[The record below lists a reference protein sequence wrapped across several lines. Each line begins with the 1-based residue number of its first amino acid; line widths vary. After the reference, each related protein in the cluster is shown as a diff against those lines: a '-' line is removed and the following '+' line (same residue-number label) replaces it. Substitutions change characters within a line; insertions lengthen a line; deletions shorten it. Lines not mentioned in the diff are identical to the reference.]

1 VSLAQA
7 QTTSLRQQQIFE
19 GDIAELTIEYE
30 SNIPSLYAIDTS
42 ILDKDFI
49 VLDTHSS
56 VTRVIAE
63 NQTLHRMRW
72 AVQLVPRHS
81 GNLPIPALEFGE
93 NHSEPMVLEVSEFAA
108 SQQAQQSVF
117 VEVEAYPQNPYP
129 GQQVRIAT
137 RLFHQQELHDAILTE
152 PKIQQRPIVRSGRDV
167 QYEAVRGDTNYKVV
181 ERSILLT
188 ANAGEQLTIEPAT
201 FRGSI
206 RANDASASAVNTR
219 FIFRDSNALSLKLRA
234 LPPGFDAANWLPAQR
249 LELELDWDEM
259 DANPRQGD
267 SRGVTLRLHAAGL
280 PAEDLPANLLL
291 RESTQYRIYADQE
304 TRSTQIEGAPGE
316 EQFSSSLQ
324 QRYAII
330 FDQPGD
336 VSFAAVDLYWWNLE
350 QDSAALASVAAK
362 KLTVS
367 ASAAPSIGSPVTGD
381 TLAGVGK
388 GLRTSAK
395 GFLPPAIYQHWAWSL
410 MVPLGLLMVVL
421 LFAKPLLAR
430 IMASLRLAAMRRRCL
445 RNLKQACAANDA
457 RLARREL
464 LEWGRV
470 HWQDRRI
477 NGLYQLARRG
487 QSAHWAR
494 ELARLD
500 AAVFAL
506 PSGAWQGPSLWELIR
521 QERKPG
527 PAKQSP
533 PNTLPGLYP
542 HDGSLL
548 FTRQAATSP
557 PLV

>member
-1 VSLAQA
+1 MSLAQA

-206 RANDASASAVNTR
+206 RANGASASAVNTR

-259 DANPRQGD
+259 DANP
-267 SRGVTLRLHAAGL
+267 
-280 PAEDLPANLLL
+280 
-291 RESTQYRIYADQE
+291 
-304 TRSTQIEGAPGE
+304 
-316 EQFSSSLQ
+316 
-324 QRYAII
+324 
-330 FDQPGD
+330 
-336 VSFAAVDLYWWNLE
+336 
-350 QDSAALASVAAK
+350 
-362 KLTVS
+362 
-367 ASAAPSIGSPVTGD
+367 
-381 TLAGVGK
+381 
-388 GLRTSAK
+388 
-395 GFLPPAIYQHWAWSL
+395 
-410 MVPLGLLMVVL
+410 
-421 LFAKPLLAR
+421 
-430 IMASLRLAAMRRRCL
+430 
-445 RNLKQACAANDA
+445 
-457 RLARREL
+457 
-464 LEWGRV
+464 
-470 HWQDRRI
+470 
-477 NGLYQLARRG
+477 
-487 QSAHWAR
+487 
-494 ELARLD
+494 
-500 AAVFAL
+500 
-506 PSGAWQGPSLWELIR
+506 
-521 QERKPG
+521 
-527 PAKQSP
+527 
-533 PNTLPGLYP
+533 
-542 HDGSLL
+542 
-548 FTRQAATSP
+548 
-557 PLV
+557 